1 MKTSRLSNSGRRN
14 FLTYAFVIAA
24 YIILQLLSGGLSSSI
39 KGMPTCLHE
48 EFEEEITLPGLERRA
63 PADHWPENLGGSG
76 RNMDQGG
83 EMLVTGEW

>member
-1 MKTSRLSNSGRRN
+1 
-14 FLTYAFVIAA
+14 
-24 YIILQLLSGGLSSSI
+24 
-39 KGMPTCLHE
+39 MPTCLHE